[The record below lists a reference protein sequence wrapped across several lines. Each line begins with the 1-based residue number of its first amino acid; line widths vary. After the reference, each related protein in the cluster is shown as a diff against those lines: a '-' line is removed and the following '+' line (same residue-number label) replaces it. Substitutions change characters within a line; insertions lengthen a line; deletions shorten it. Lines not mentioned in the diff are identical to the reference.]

1 MREAANAWLPCGERI
16 PEAAIVCL
24 RLAALISE
32 AANAFAMWT
41 TFPGSSTVQRLFCQ
55 SEFIP
60 EAANMFLPYGQRIQE
75 VAKDCLQNEE
85 VILDRRKVLD
95 CGGFIRE
102 VAQPYVPNGNFFP
115 KAAGAC
121 LPYGEETLEAAQVLH
136 MGNLARKLQGLVCQK
151 AKASRKRQK
160 LACHKEKTSRP
171 QHTLVCHM
179 LNLIRK
185 CQRLICQKTSGS
197 RKRRKLVCNM
207 VNSCRKRRRHA
218 CYPEA
223 AKACLPLPPTGC
235 LPQWQPSVCR
245 FRHEFAIWQSSR
257 VAPGMRSLYG
267 WPLPGCVPHVAKRFR
282 RF

>member
-1 MREAANAWLPCGERI
+1 MLGCHVENAFRKRQSFVYDLQRSFRKRRMRLQCGQLF
-16 PEAAIVCL
+16 PEAALCKGFFAKANLFRKRQICFCHMGNAFKKWRRIVCKMKK
-24 RLAALISE
+24 SS
-32 AANAFAMWT
+32 WT
-41 TFPGSSTVQRLFCQ
+41 GERFWIVG
-55 SEFIP
+55 
-60 EAANMFLPYGQRIQE
+60 
-75 VAKDCLQNEE
+75 D
-85 VILDRRKVLD
+85 
-95 CGGFIRE
+95 FIRE

-179 LNLIRK
+179 LSLVRK

>member
-1 MREAANAWLPCGERI
+1 M
-16 PEAAIVCL
+16 V
-24 RLAALISE
+24 
-32 AANAFAMWT
+32 AMWRT
-41 TFPGSSTVQRLFCQ
+41 HSGSGNRLFTTCSAHFGSGECVCNVDNFSRKQ
-55 SEFIP
+55 HCAKAFLPKRIYSGSGKYV
-60 EAANMFLPYGQRIQE
+60 LPYGQRIQE

-151 AKASRKRQK
+151 AKASRKRKK

-179 LNLIRK
+179 LNVIRK
-185 CQRLICQKTSGS
+185 CQIFICQKRTDPGS
-197 RKRRKLVCNM
+197 DESL
-207 VNSCRKRRRHA
+207 
-218 CYPEA
+218 
-223 AKACLPLPPTGC
+223 
-235 LPQWQPSVCR
+235 
-245 FRHEFAIWQSSR
+245 FAIW
-257 VAPGMRSLYG
+257 
-267 WPLPGCVPHVAKRFR
+267 
-282 RF
+282 